1 MRLTGRGWAVLGST
15 AALLGFGLWAR
26 YPGLVGLGAVL
37 AVALVCALVTVL
49 VPAPLRIR
57 RRVRPPRVA
66 RLEECSATVE
76 VTNASTWLAQS
87 VTGHDLVGGRRTPF
101 VLPRMP
107 PGATVSTDVPIPTAH
122 RGVIDFGPLTL
133 HRFSFLDLIEVGQ
146 EHGDSAAVLVEP
158 RILDALG
165 LPAGARRGHIGAD
178 ERIAHGGTDL
188 VGLREYVAGDD
199 LRRLHWATSA
209 RLATLM
215 VREDA
220 DPSAPHLT
228 VLLDDRAG
236 SYAGSHDGEDFEEAV
251 DVAAS
256 LLAAAAGVES
266 PARIVTIGAGL
277 DEQLPAPAPATGPA
291 GLDPHVLG
299 ALARLEASD
308 GEQGSGLFAGS
319 PDVLAVITGPN
330 SDLGDLLLTAS
341 GAPSGVV
348 LVVDPQPEALVSAQQ
363 GVLVLRGPRAEELVH
378 GWRTAVA
385 R

>member
-1 MRLTGRGWAVLGST
+1 MLIST

-37 AVALVCALVTVL
+37 AVALGCALVTVL

-66 RLEECSATVE
+66 RLEEASAHVE

-101 VLPRMP
+101 LVPRMA
-107 PGATVSTDVPIPTAH
+107 PGATVSTEVPIPTTH
-122 RGVIDFGPLTL
+122 RGVIGFGPLTL
-133 HRFSFLDLIEVGQ
+133 HRFSFLDLLEVRQ
-146 EHGDSAAVLVEP
+146 EHGDRASVLVEP

-165 LPAGARRGHIGAD
+165 LPAGARRGHVGAD

-209 RLATLM
+209 RRATLM

-228 VLLDDRAG
+228 VLLDDRAD
-236 SYAGSHDGEDFEEAV
+236 SYAGAHDAALDGEGFEEAV

-256 LLAAAAGVES
+256 LLTAAAGVES
-266 PARIVTIGAGL
+266 PARVVTIGGGL
-277 DEQLPAPAPATGPA
+277 DEQIPAPAPAAGPA

-299 ALARLEASD
+299 ALARLERSD
-308 GEQGSGLFAGS
+308 GGHGSGLFAGS

-348 LVVDPQPEALVSAQQ
+348 LVVDPRPEALVSAQQ

>member
-1 MRLTGRGWAVLGST
+1 MRLTGRGWAALIST
-15 AALLGFGLWAR
+15 AVLLGFGLWAQ

-37 AVALVCALVTVL
+37 AVALVCAVVTVM

-66 RLEECSATVE
+66 RLERCSATVE

-87 VTGHDLVGGRRTPF
+87 VTGHDLVGGRRTAF
-101 VLPRMP
+101 QVPRMA
-107 PGATVSTDVPIPTAH
+107 PGATVSTDVPIPTTH

-146 EHGDSAAVLVEP
+146 EHGESAAVLVEP

-209 RLATLM
+209 RRATLM

-236 SYAGSHDGEDFEEAV
+236 SYDGEDFEEAV
-251 DVAAS
+251 DAAAS

-266 PARIVTIGAGL
+266 PARIVTVSAGL

-308 GEQGSGLFAGS
+308 GEHGAGLFAGS
-319 PDVLAVITGPN
+319 PDVLAVITGPG

-348 LVVDPQPEALVSAQQ
+348 LVVDPQPESLVCAQQ